1 MCGHFRDRKY
11 CEIMKAAEICS
22 SMQDIF
28 LRGQGFLI
36 ERSEA
41 RPVSDAEIDSG
52 DFQLERQ
59 EEDDNDDVKRH
70 WN

>member
-1 MCGHFRDRKY
+1 
-11 CEIMKAAEICS
+11 
-22 SMQDIF
+22 MQYNAGCI

>member
-1 MCGHFRDRKY
+1 MCGHFR
-11 CEIMKAAEICS
+11 AEILQDHESCRN
-22 SMQDIF
+22 MQYNAGYI